1 MDDERQVSA
10 TECAGCRERDAR
22 IAELEGRLAQSEGR
36 LAELERKLAEVV
48 RESQRQTAKF
58 PRRKL
63 IPSSEHKPSGRKPG
77 HDGAFRAIPKKVD
90 RMIVVPC
97 KTCPE
102 CRVKLVEPQTRDLYQ
117 TDIPPVQPVVTK
129 FVVHGGT
136 CPCCGKYRQGRHE
149 EQITDPTPVVTSV
162 LGPRVLGMAADWK
175 HRLGIVYRKISEL
188 FGTCFSLKVSPGALS
203 RSEIRFAQRALP
215 TYEWLVEAL
224 RKAGVVH
231 ADETGWRVSRRS
243 AWLWVFASKDITIYA
258 IRFSR
263 GHEVPA
269 TMLGDDF
276 SGVLIVDGLASYDVL
291 ECVKGRCVGHILR
304 RARGLTEN
312 DSLPK
317 SDRDHVEALITL
329 LKRALQTA
337 VRREE
342 WAESTYDRKRSRIER
357 DFDEWLTQ
365 AAKLGHHADVK
376 RLAKHLRNHRHEWFL
391 FLYDSDI
398 PATNN
403 HGERQIRPAVI
414 LRKLGSCHREILH
427 AVAHEITASLTTTC
441 RQRGHPFLEL
451 ATKIWL
457 SCQPRAFPIYA

>member
-1 MDDERQVSA
+1 MDDEWPGSS
-10 TECAGCRERDAR
+10 TGCAGCRERDAR
-22 IAELEGRLAQSEGR
+22 IAELARR
-36 LAELERKLAEVV
+36 LAELERKLAEVT
-48 RESQRQTAKF
+48 RDSQRQTAKF

-63 IPSSEHKPSGRKPG
+63 IPLAEQKPSGRKPG
-77 HDGAFRAIPKKVD
+77 HEGAFRAIPKQVD
-90 RMIVVPC
+90 RTIRVPC
-97 KTCPE
+97 RTCPE
-102 CRVKLVEPQTRDLYQ
+102 CRVALVDPQTRDLYQ
-117 TDIPPVQPVVTK
+117 TDIPPVRPVVTK
-129 FVVHGGT
+129 FEVHGGT

-149 EQITDPTPVVTSV
+149 EQITDPTPVVQSV

-188 FGTCFSLKVSPGALS
+188 FDTCFSLKVSPGTLS
-203 RSEIRFAQRALP
+203 RAEIRFAQRALP

-269 TMLGDDF
+269 DMLGEDF

-291 ECVKGRCVGHILR
+291 ECVKGRCVAHILR
-304 RARGLTEN
+304 RARGLTE
-312 DSLPK
+312 DHSLPAA
-317 SDRDHVEALITL
+317 DRDHVEALITL
-329 LKRALQTA
+329 LKQALDTA
-337 VRREE
+337 ARRDE
-342 WAESTYDRKRSRIER
+342 WAESTYDRKRSQIER
-357 DFDEWLTQ
+357 DFDQWLTS
-365 AAKLGHHADVK
+365 AASDRRHADVQ
-376 RLAKHLRNHRHEWFL
+376 RLAKHLRHHRHEWFL
-391 FLYDSDI
+391 FLYDPDI

-403 HGERQIRPAVI
+403 HGERQIRPGVI

-451 ATKIWL
+451 AKQIWL
-457 SCQPRAFPIYA
+457 TRPPRAFPILA